1 MKVGELREMLNGM
14 SDDLDIVIT
23 MTDPTNYT
31 YINDIV
37 SVEEEF
43 LVGGADDEYYTS
55 DINIDGE
62 SQEVVVI
69 NGGGC

>member
-23 MTDPTNYT
+23 MTDPTDYT
-31 YINDIV
+31 YINGIV

-43 LVGGADDEYYTS
+43 LVGGNGEYYTS

>member
-1 MKVGELREMLNGM
+1 
-14 SDDLDIVIT
+14 
-23 MTDPTNYT
+23 MTDPTDYT

-43 LVGGADDEYYTS
+43 LVGGDGEYYTS